1 MSTPA
6 ELRAAIKKA
15 HRDVEGEEWDM
26 YDEELDAIL
35 DAVIASINELPT
47 YLTQLYDTS
56 DTVMNTKDVM
66 ALLQQ
71 AKSANKESE

>member
-1 MSTPA
+1 MKPS
-6 ELRAAIKKA
+6 ELREAI
-15 HRDVEGEEWDM
+15 DL
-26 YDEELDAIL
+26 ELKEIFEQPVIRKQKLNAIL

-66 ALLQQ
+66 ALLQS
-71 AKSANKESE
+71 AKSANKGSE